1 MKRVVRRQADSAQ
14 LERLTDTRLHP
25 VLQRIYAARNVASI
39 DDLALGLDQ
48 LADARALAGLEKA
61 VDLLLA
67 QITRGGRV
75 MLIGD
80 FDADGA
86 TSCALAILALRAMG
100 LEHVQYLVPNR
111 FTYGYGL
118 TPPIVELAAA
128 DAPDLLVT
136 VDNGISSIEGVH
148 TARGLGMQ
156 VLVTDHHLPGAQL
169 PDADAIVNPNLP
181 GDTFPSK
188 HLAGVGVIFYV
199 LAALRS
205 RLREEG
211 WFGAFRPEPNL
222 ATYLDLVALGTVA
235 DVVPL
240 DRNNRV
246 LVEQGLRRIRA
257 GQCRPGIG
265 ALLEVAGRNPGQAVT
280 GDLGFA
286 VGPRLNA
293 AGRLEDMSLGI
304 ECLLTD
310 DPAAARAMAERL
322 DDLNRQ
328 RRDIEQQMEA
338 EALAGLD
345 RLEGRWNGTPPA
357 GLCLMEPEWHQGVI
371 GILASRIKERFHRP
385 VIAFAPAGEELKG
398 SARSIPG
405 LHIRDLLDR
414 IATANPGLI
423 ARFGGHAAA
432 AGLSLDPAR
441 FSDFQTAFESAAAA
455 AVEPDML
462 EHVLMTDGPLQSVDL
477 ELGLARQIRAGGP
490 WGAGFPEPAFDNLFE
505 VVSRRVVGDRHLKLG
520 LRLSGGGAPVDAIA
534 FRALDHGWET
544 LGTPVRVVYRLDVN
558 CWLNSERLQL
568 MVIHMETAPSTNSL

>member
-1 MKRVVRRQADSAQ
+1 MKRVVLQRSVSG
-14 LERLTDTRLHP
+14 LLDTTTSLHP
-25 VLQRIYAARNVASI
+25 VLRRIYAARQITSL
-39 DDLALGLDQ
+39 DELALGLDR
-48 LADARALAGLEKA
+48 LADARALAGLDEA
-61 VDLLLA
+61 VDLLA
-67 QITRGGRV
+67 KQVMSGGRV
-75 MLIGD
+75 MLVGD

-86 TSCALAILALRAMG
+86 TSCALAILVLRAMG
-100 LEHVQYLVPNR
+100 LKHVHYLVPNR
-111 FTYGYGL
+111 FAYGYGL

-128 DAPDLLVT
+128 YAPDLLVT
-136 VDNGISSIEGVH
+136 VDNGISSIEGVE
-148 TARGLGMQ
+148 TARARGMQ
-156 VLVTDHHLPGAQL
+156 VLITDHHLPGARL
-169 PDADAIVNPNLP
+169 PVADAIVNPNLP
-181 GDTFPSK
+181 GDAFPSK

-199 LAALRS
+199 LAAVRT

-211 WFGAFRPEPNL
+211 WFSTSRPEPNL

-257 GQCRPGIG
+257 GECRPGIR
-265 ALLEVAGRNPGQAVT
+265 ALLNVAGREPGQTVA

-310 DPAAARAMAERL
+310 DPAAARQMAEHL

-328 RRDIEQQMEA
+328 RRAIEQQMEA
-338 EALAGLD
+338 DALASLD
-345 RLEGRWNGTPPA
+345 RLDSRWSGTPPA

-371 GILASRIKERFHRP
+371 GILASRIRERFNRP
-385 VIAFAPAGEELKG
+385 VIAFAPAGDELKG

-441 FSDFQTAFESAAAA
+441 LTDFRSVFESAVSE
-455 AVEPDML
+455 AVQPEML
-462 EHVLMTDGPLQSVDL
+462 NHVLMTDGSLEAADL
-477 ELGLARQIRAGGP
+477 AIDLAYLIRAGGP
-490 WGAGFPEPAFDNLFE
+490 WGQGFPEPVFDNVFD
-505 VVSRRVVGDRHLKLG
+505 VVSRRIVGDRHLKLT
-520 LRLSGGGAPVDAIA
+520 LRLDQGCKPVDAIA
-534 FRALDHGWET
+534 FRALDHGWDKI
-544 LGTPVRVVYRLDVN
+544 GAKVRAIYKLDVN
-558 CWLNSERLQL
+558 RWQGNERLQL
-568 MVIHMETAPSTNSL
+568 LVEHMEAGAD